1 MASSKRCGGAPM
13 QRRKSFWAPTSH
25 RFYPGSFCNHST
37 WVLYKY
43 WQHKGC
49 TKSKCIQQQ
58 QQQQQQ
64 KMNAAASSKQL
75 QHFVAKPEMH
85 YSLLAT
91 DMRGSKLASFCG
103 FTLHW
108 VSWLFQGYKDVLLCT
123 SLSKILLRVS
133 ELQDLGVFFDNA
145 SILGNASVVCIFSL
159 SHTLRDLRFDLMRC
173 LLCVWVFFL
182 F

>member
-1 MASSKRCGGAPM
+1 MHPTTTTATEDECSS
-13 QRRKSFWAPTSH
+13 T
-25 RFYPGSFCNHST
+25 
-37 WVLYKY
+37 V
-43 WQHKGC
+43 
-49 TKSKCIQQQ
+49 
-58 QQQQQQ
+58 
-64 KMNAAASSKQL
+64 KQL

-108 VSWLFQGYKDVLLCT
+108 VSWLFQGYKDFLLCT

-133 ELQDLGVFFDNA
+133 ELQDLGLVFDNA

-159 SHTLRDLRFDLMRC
+159 SHTLRDLRFDLTRC
-173 LLCVWVFFL
+173 FLCVWVCFFIL
-182 F
+182 IGFLDKRESSQAHSHTKYSCLQNSKIKKNCNKIFSHGYP